1 MKTTEEAAAPGQ
13 KAGASPLSGH
23 SHLSEGQ
30 LARLWLEQ
38 TFPPEALTTR
48 RGQRLR
54 VVYRGR
60 PAAGAGPDFR
70 DAIIA
75 SPWGLLQGDVE
86 LHVRSGDFRR
96 HGHHVDPAYAG
107 VVLHVVFWDDVG
119 VDTPLP
125 GGGNAPVVALGDWV
139 EGRAREIRSWLEHPA
154 LWREPCR
161 SAVERW
167 GAAGVGALLD
177 RLGEMRLVQKT
188 AAFRRRLKAESVDQL
203 LWEGVLEALGYGG
216 DREAFRR
223 LAERLPWASL
233 MGELATAPEGRRAG
247 LALRLLQGAAP
258 ELSRANR
265 RGRPGNRP
273 EVRLQGAAA
282 LAARW
287 TPSGPASALLPLV
300 ERGTEKAVSKII
312 GALTVPRLV
321 GPSRAQEM
329 LVNAVLPCFCAY
341 GGRGLQGAVGA
352 IYARL
357 PLPARYGAVRHLHEA
372 LSGVRVTARRQQGM
386 LYLLRGYCCRG
397 ACPLPPGRRGCCPL
411 A

>member
-1 MKTTEEAAAPGQ
+1 MRTTGEAAALEQ
-13 KAGASPLSGH
+13 KGGASPPRGQSP
-23 SHLSEGQ
+23 LSEGQ

-125 GGGNAPVVALGDWV
+125 GGGSAPVVALGDWV
-139 EGRAREIRSWLEHPA
+139 EGRAREIRSWLERPA

-161 SAVERW
+161 SAVERL
-167 GAAGVGALLD
+167 GAADVGALLD

-233 MGELATAPEGRRAG
+233 VGTLAATPAGERAG
-247 LALRLLQGAAP
+247 LALHLLQGAAP
-258 ELSRANR
+258 DLSRANA

-273 EVRLQGAAA
+273 EVRLRGAAA

-287 TPSGPASALLPLV
+287 TPSGPTSALLPLV
-300 ERGTEKAVSKII
+300 ERGTERVVPKII

-329 LVNAVLPCFCAY
+329 LVNVVLPCLCAH